1 VLWVDW
7 LRVIVVF
14 GILLYH
20 SALPFTNA
28 PWIVNNRET
37 TLALD
42 AFAVFCFQWG
52 IPLMFLLAGA
62 ATRFGL
68 RSRPSGRF
76 LKERTLR
83 LLLPLVFGIL
93 LLSPPQAY
101 LQALSRGQSRGSFL
115 QAYPDF
121 LGQIHIYWSP
131 RWFGDYGYHLWFLA
145 FLLVFSA
152 AALPVVVALQRPRGA
167 RAVAWFAD
175 WSRRPYRLLL
185 VSVPLAGTQVALR
198 AAFPLYEDWAD
209 LVLWLCFFVLGYVL
223 LTDERFVP
231 AIARAGRPAAVA
243 GIGLSLALGLT
254 ALQGWL
260 QAWEAH
266 PGYRPDYLLYAF
278 VRGLTPWL
286 LVIAIL
292 ALGIRFLSRPKR
304 GLDYANEAALPFYV
318 IHHPFVVLAAFWVVQ
333 WDVGVAPKFVAVVLL
348 ALTGTVVSYELLV
361 RRYRLTRAIFGLRPG
376 PSQPQLPD
384 ARSAPTS

>member
-1 VLWVDW
+1 MFWVDW

-28 PWIVNNRET
+28 PWVINNRET

-68 RSRPSGRF
+68 RTRRASRF
-76 LKERTLR
+76 LGERTLR
-83 LLLPLVFGIL
+83 LLLPLAAGIL

-101 LQALSRGQSRGSFL
+101 LQALSRGQFRGSFL
-115 QAYPDF
+115 EAYPDF
-121 LGQIHIYWSP
+121 LGRIHAYWSP
-131 RWFGDYGYHLWFLA
+131 RWFGDYGYHLWFLG

-152 AALPVVVALQRPRGA
+152 AALPAFVALQRPRGA
-167 RAVAWFAD
+167 RAVAWFAG
-175 WSRRPYRLLL
+175 WCQRPYRLLL
-185 VSVPLAGTQVALR
+185 VSVPLAATQVPLR
-198 AAFPLYEDWAD
+198 AGFPRYEDWAD

-223 LTDERFVP
+223 LADERFAV
-231 AIARAGRPAAVA
+231 AIARAGRPAAVVGVA
-243 GIGLSLALGLT
+243 LSVALGLT
-254 ALQGWL
+254 ALGGWL

-286 LVIAIL
+286 LVIAIV
-292 ALGIRFLSRPKR
+292 ALGIRFLSTPVR
-304 GLDYANEAALPFYV
+304 GLRHANEAALPFYV

-348 ALTGTVVSYELLV
+348 ALTATLASYELLV
-361 RRYRLTRAIFGLRPG
+361 RRFRLTRVIFGLRPG
-376 PSQPQLPD
+376 PSPPQLPD